1 MLCGSLEGQREPL
14 DTRVPSSLFH
24 GWLCCAEHGW
34 GRALGAEGWAVA
46 VLLSRRAAVG
56 KSPSCRLRSAGA
68 VSASVR
74 EQGTSSAR
82 GHPALPAP
90 PAAAA
95 GGFVWGHS
103 RGVCA
108 GQFAG
113 GRAALAVSRPHEA
126 PLELPVRVRGALR
139 RCGLPPR
146 APREPVGSGCAGSR
160 WREGWSAC
168 PCCQSVRPSVGPC
181 TVPSAVP
188 SSAGSSGRCPRAG
201 RALSPAGPRFCTRV
215 PRSSALYK
223 AVLTSAAPPPPSDRG
238 AGLPGGAAVRC

>member
-14 DTRVPSSLFH
+14 DTRVPSSQFH
-24 GWLCCAEHGW
+24 GWLYCTEHSW

-74 EQGTSSAR
+74 EQGPSSAR

-139 RCGLPPR
+139 RCGLPHPR
-146 APREPVGSGCAGSR
+146 PAGAR
-160 WREGWSAC
+160 GVWLCWQPLAGGLERL
-168 PCCQSVRPSVGPC
+168 PLLSVRPAVRRSVHCAFSRPFLRGLEWPL
-181 TVPSAVP
+181 PP
-188 SSAGSSGRCPRAG
+188 GGSG
-201 RALSPAGPRFCTRV
+201 
-215 PRSSALYK
+215 
-223 AVLTSAAPPPPSDRG
+223 AA
-238 AGLPGGAAVRC
+238 PGGAAVLYPGTEIQRSV